1 MKYVQKIFKKILL
14 KTKDNNNM
22 NGNTTNYLQNN
33 MLNHFLGT
41 ATYEKPTIYIG
52 LFTVAPTE
60 EDNGKELTG
69 GAYCRKNVSFDFAD
83 DGATANASDIDFDE
97 MPAVTTVAVGIF
109 DSVIGGNMLLFG
121 NLTEKKETDEGDTL
135 QISKGDLDI
144 SID

>member
-1 MKYVQKIFKKILL
+1 
-14 KTKDNNNM
+14 M

-41 ATYEKPTIYIG
+41 ATYEKPSIYIG

-97 MPAVTTVAVGIF
+97 MPAVTTVAVAIF
-109 DSVIGGNMLLFG
+109 DSMTEGNMLLFG
-121 NLTEKKETDEGDTL
+121 TLTDEKKTDNGDTL
-135 QISKGDLDI
+135 RIPKGDLDI